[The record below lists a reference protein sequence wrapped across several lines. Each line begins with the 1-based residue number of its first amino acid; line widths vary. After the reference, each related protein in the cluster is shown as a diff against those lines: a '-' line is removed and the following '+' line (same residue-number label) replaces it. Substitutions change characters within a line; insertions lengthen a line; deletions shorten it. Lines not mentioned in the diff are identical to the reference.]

1 MQKFPMSIV
10 RKKGLSY
17 GQTDMLCLSV
27 TKWTLDASD
36 LKYDK
41 KKKSVTDSA
50 NR

>member
-1 MQKFPMSIV
+1 MSIV
-10 RKKGLSY
+10 RNPRVAFLWANS
-17 GQTDMLCLSV
+17 QLCLSV